1 MLLTF
6 VISSILSEAVCKCR
20 SGLAAGEKL
29 LCGLCFMQ
37 QVLESSEVPIFL
49 FEKEIAICYSF
60 KIDYLQILLMQS
72 SENIFLYIH

>member
-6 VISSILSEAVCKCR
+6 LISSILSDAVCKCR
-20 SGLAAGEKL
+20 SELAAGEKL

-37 QVLESSEVPIFL
+37 QVLESCEVPIFL
-49 FEKEIAICYSF
+49 FEKEIAIYYSF

-72 SENIFLYIH
+72 CENMYLYIY